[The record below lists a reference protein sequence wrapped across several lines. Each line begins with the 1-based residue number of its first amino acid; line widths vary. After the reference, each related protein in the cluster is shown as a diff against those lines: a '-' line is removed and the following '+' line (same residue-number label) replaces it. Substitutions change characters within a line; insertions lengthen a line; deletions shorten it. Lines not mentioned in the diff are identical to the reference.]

1 MKNVP
6 LLFPDPSYVEVLA
19 VDVADSLSLPFFSSQ
34 ISAGFPSPAE
44 DYIELRSNIS
54 EVVTDNPT
62 CTFWVRVHG
71 DSMQDAHIV
80 DGSILA
86 VDKSL
91 KANTGDI
98 IVAVVNNEF
107 TVKRLV
113 VKGEKV
119 LLVPENKKY
128 QPLEITEEMDF
139 RVWGKGRNYFNQAM
153 TSLFSLVD
161 ANNFV
166 RREKSSFELFC

>member
-6 LLFPDPSYVEVLA
+6 PLLRDTSYLEFLV
-19 VDVADSLSLPFFSSQ
+19 VDITYSFLLPLYASR

-44 DYIELRSNIS
+44 DYVELRVNIG
-54 EVVTDNPT
+54 EFVTDNPT
-62 CTFWVRVHG
+62 STFFVRVHG

-91 KANTGDI
+91 KPESGDI

-107 TVKRLV
+107 TVKRLII
-113 VKGEKV
+113 KGKRV
-119 LLVPENKKY
+119 WLLPENKKY
-128 QPLEITEEMDF
+128 QALEITEEMHF
-139 RVWGKGRNYFNQAM
+139 QVWGKVV
-153 TSLFSLVD
+153 TVLHKL
-161 ANNFV
+161 
-166 RREKSSFELFC
+166 

>member
-6 LLFPDPSYVEVLA
+6 LLLPDPSYVEVLA
-19 VDVADSLSLPFFSSQ
+19 VDLCEALSLPFFSSN

-44 DYIELRSNIS
+44 DYLELRINIG
-54 EVVTDNPT
+54 EFVTNNPT
-62 CTFWVRVHG
+62 STFWVRVHG

-91 KANTGDI
+91 KANSGDI

-113 VKGEKV
+113 VKGKKV

-128 QPLEITEEMDF
+128 QALEITEEMDF
-139 RVWGKGRNYFNQAM
+139 RVWGKVV
-153 TSLFSLVD
+153 TVLT
-161 ANNFV
+161 
-166 RREKSSFELFC
+166 KP

>member
-6 LLFPDPSYVEVLA
+6 LLLQDSSYAELLEVDLNK
-19 VDVADSLSLPFFSSQ
+19 SLLLPYFSSN

-44 DYIELRSNIS
+44 DYLELRINIG
-54 EVVTDNPT
+54 EFVTNNPT
-62 CTFWVRVHG
+62 STFWVRVHG

-91 KANTGDI
+91 KANSGDI

-107 TVKRLV
+107 TVKRLI
-113 VKGEKV
+113 VKGKNV

-139 RVWGKGRNYFNQAM
+139 RVWGKVV
-153 TSLFSLVD
+153 TILT
-161 ANNFV
+161 
-166 RREKSSFELFC
+166 KP